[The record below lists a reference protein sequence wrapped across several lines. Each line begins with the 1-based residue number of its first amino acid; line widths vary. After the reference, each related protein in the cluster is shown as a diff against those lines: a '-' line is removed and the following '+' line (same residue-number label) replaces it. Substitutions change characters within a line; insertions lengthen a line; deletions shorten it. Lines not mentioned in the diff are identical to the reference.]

1 MHTLIFRSTHLHV
14 SLVLASV
21 YVCDFVS
28 VCVGGTPGDGN
39 VSMIGCLN
47 GVPPLLLYRCS
58 PGGTD
63 IPRSV
68 PVPDQ
73 DGYGMETSR
82 SLILF
87 INYYLIISL

>member
-1 MHTLIFRSTHLHV
+1 MCFAGHK
-14 SLVLASV
+14 
-21 YVCDFVS
+21 
-28 VCVGGTPGDGN
+28 TPVMAARTDR
-39 VSMIGCLN
+39 VLN
-47 GVPPLLLYRCS
+47 GFPPSIYMPLT
-58 PGGTD
+58 GGD
-63 IPRSV
+63 RHPWSV